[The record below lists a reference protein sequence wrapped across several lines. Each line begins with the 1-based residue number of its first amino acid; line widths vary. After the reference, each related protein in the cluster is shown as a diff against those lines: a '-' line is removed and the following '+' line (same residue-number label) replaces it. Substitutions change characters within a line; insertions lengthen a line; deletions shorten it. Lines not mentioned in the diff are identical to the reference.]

1 MTLNFSEEINTDEF
15 IFSSKLVHLTGH
27 SMLLSKHKNVKHLN
41 VSGNIFE
48 CTTWSKKP
56 WSQINLDLHFGPLNY

>member
-27 SMLLSKHKNVKHLN
+27 SMLLSKHKNVKHLS
-41 VSGNIFE
+41 VSGNIYL
-48 CTTWSKKP
+48 SAQPGVK
-56 WSQINLDLHFGPLNY
+56 SLGVR